1 MSQVKQIRRAL
12 ISVYHKEPSRR
23 FIETLH
29 SLGVIMISTGGT
41 LDFIRSLGMQAIDV
55 GQITGFP
62 ELLSGRVKTLHPAIF
77 GGILARRHLP
87 EDLLQLKH
95 HDVEP
100 IDLVVVDLYPFAD
113 TVAKSCNDEEILE
126 KIDIGGISLI
136 RAAAKNYSDVMVVP
150 AQQYFDEAIALLL
163 EQNANSTFEQR
174 KKFAAAAFRVSAS
187 YDDAIGNYLQE
198 GGAQEKFRLEFSE
211 LTPLRYGENP
221 HQAAGFYGNMQKYIT
236 QIHGKELSYNNL
248 VDIEA
253 ALGLIAEFSEPAFAV
268 IKHNNACGFG
278 VDVHIY
284 NAMENAL
291 NGDPLSIF
299 GGILVSNRAVT
310 VEMANRLKDMF
321 FEVLV
326 APAFHQ
332 DGLPIFMSKKNRIL
346 LITKQVY
353 RPQSVL
359 RQLFDG
365 VLKQTADIVD
375 NNPDNWQFVTFAK
388 ANQSQITDLVTANR
402 IVKHLKSNAIAVVK
416 DGMLVGVG
424 AGQTSRIDAVQI
436 SLSKPLQFGHELNG
450 AVLASDAFFPF
461 ADWVHEAQKAGI
473 SAVVQPGGSV
483 RDAESIEKCDQA
495 GIAMAFTGLRH
506 FRH

>member
-1 MSQVKQIRRAL
+1 MCQVKQIRRAL

-55 GQITGFP
+55 GQITGFS
-62 ELLSGRVKTLHPAIF
+62 EMLSGRVKTLHPAIF

-95 HDVEP
+95 HGVEP

-113 TVAKSCNDEEILE
+113 TVAQSCNDEVILE

-136 RAAAKNYSDVMVVP
+136 RAAAKNFRDVMVVP

-163 EQNANSTFEQR
+163 EQNANSTIEQR
-174 KKFAAAAFRVSAS
+174 KKFAAAAFRVSSS
-187 YDDAIGNYLQE
+187 YDDAIDSYLQE
-198 GGAQEKFRLEFSE
+198 AGAQGKFRLEFSE
-211 LTPLRYGENP
+211 YTPLRYGENP
-221 HQAAGFYGNMQKYIT
+221 HQAGGFYGNLRNFIT

-248 VDIEA
+248 VDVEA
-253 ALGLIAEFSEPAFAV
+253 ALGLVAEFSEPAFAV

-278 VDVHIY
+278 VDLHIY
-284 NAMENAL
+284 NAMEKAL

-299 GGILVSNRAVT
+299 GGILVCNRAVT
-310 VEMANRLKDMF
+310 VEMANRLKEMF
-321 FEVLV
+321 FEVLI
-326 APAFHQ
+326 APEFLQ
-332 DGLPIFMSKKNRIL
+332 DSLPIFMGKKNRIL
-346 LITKQVY
+346 LINKQVY
-353 RPQSVL
+353 RPQSVF

-365 VLKQTADIVD
+365 VLQQTADIVD

-388 ANQSQITDLVTANR
+388 ANQSQIADLVTANC
-402 IVKHLKSNAIAVVK
+402 IAKHLKSNAIAVVK
-416 DGMLVGVG
+416 DGMLLG
-424 AGQTSRIDAVQI
+424 AGTGQTSRIDAVRI
-436 SLSKPLQFGHELNG
+436 SLSKPLHFGHELNG

-461 ADWVHEAQKAGI
+461 ADWVDEAQRVGI

>member
-62 ELLSGRVKTLHPAIF
+62 EMLSGRVKTLHPAIF

-95 HDVEP
+95 HGVEP

-113 TVAKSCNDEEILE
+113 TVAQSCNDEEILE
-126 KIDIGGISLI
+126 KIDIGGVSLI
-136 RAAAKNYSDVMVVP
+136 RAAAKNYCDVLVVP

-163 EQNANSTFEQR
+163 EQNANSTIEQR
-174 KKFAAAAFRVSAS
+174 KKFAAAAFRVSSS

-198 GGAQEKFRLEFSE
+198 GGAQGHFRLEFSE
-211 LTPLRYGENP
+211 FTPLRYGENP
-221 HQAAGFYGNMQKYIT
+221 HQSGGFYGNLQKYIT

-310 VEMANRLKDMF
+310 VEMANRLKDLF

-461 ADWVHEAQKAGI
+461 ADWVDKAQKAGI

-483 RDAESIEKCDQA
+483 RDAESIEKCDKA

>member
-1 MSQVKQIRRAL
+1 
-12 ISVYHKEPSRR
+12 
-23 FIETLH
+23 
-29 SLGVIMISTGGT
+29 MISTGGT
-41 LDFIRSLGMQAIDV
+41 LDYIRSLGLLAIDV

-62 ELLSGRVKTLHPAIF
+62 EMLSGRVKTLHPAIF

-87 EDLLQLKH
+87 VDLLQLKH
-95 HDVEP
+95 HGIEP

-113 TVAKSCNDEEILE
+113 TVAQSSNDKEILE

-136 RAAAKNYSDVMVVP
+136 RAAAKNYCDVLVVP

-163 EQNANSTFEQR
+163 EQSANSTIEQR
-174 KKFAAAAFRVSAS
+174 KKFAAAAFRVSSS
-187 YDDAIGNYLQE
+187 YDYAIGNYLHE
-198 GGAQEKFRLEFSE
+198 GEAQGHFRLEFSE
-211 LTPLRYGENP
+211 FTPLRYGENP
-221 HQAAGFYGNMQKYIT
+221 HQAGGFYGNLQKYIT
-236 QIHGKELSYNNL
+236 QLHGKELSYNNL
-248 VDIEA
+248 VDVEA

-278 VDVHIY
+278 VDLHIY
-284 NAMENAL
+284 RAMEKAL
-291 NGDPLSIF
+291 NGDLLSIF

-332 DGLPIFMSKKNRIL
+332 DSLLICMGKRNRIL
-346 LITKQVY
+346 LINKQVY
-353 RPQSVL
+353 RPQRVF

-365 VLKQTADIVD
+365 VLEQTADNVD

-416 DGMLVGVG
+416 DGMLLGAG

-461 ADWVHEAQKAGI
+461 ADWVDAAQKAGI